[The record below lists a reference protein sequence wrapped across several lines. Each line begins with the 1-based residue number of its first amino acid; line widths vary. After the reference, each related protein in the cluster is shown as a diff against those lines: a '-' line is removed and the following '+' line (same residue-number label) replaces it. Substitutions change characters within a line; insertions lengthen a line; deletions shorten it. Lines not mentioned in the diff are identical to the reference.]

1 MITHR
6 ETNTLIHALH
16 DLFLKVSNF
25 ELVKRVSAYHHK
37 SVSALDISAPLSK
50 HIDKLV
56 VENRRTKS
64 RVANAVTSR
73 SSAERK
79 LQKIVSASSKPSRLN
94 KMLDGLARHY
104 KRSAGKTESNQ
115 YMGERL
121 KSSTWSHLHVASM
134 EARRG
139 NVAAAKI
146 HADIANQA
154 LKEAVNYMS
163 DEEYEVFSGQVNK
176 VVNEG

>member
-1 MITHR
+1 MISHH
-6 ETNTLIHALH
+6 ETNKLIHALH

-25 ELVKRVSAYHHK
+25 ELVKRISSYRHK
-37 SVSALDISAPLSK
+37 SASGLDISAPLSK

-56 VENRRTKS
+56 VENKRTIS
-64 RVANAVTSR
+64 QLPNAVTNR
-73 SSAERK
+73 SYTEHEF
-79 LQKIVSASSKPSRLN
+79 QKIVSASSQSSRL
-94 KMLDGLARHY
+94 KKKLDGLARHY
-104 KRSAGKTESNQ
+104 KKSAGKTESAQ

-139 NVAAAKI
+139 DAVAAKI

-154 LKEAVNYMS
+154 LKEAAHYMS
-163 DEEYEVFSGQVNK
+163 DEEYKVFCGEVNK
-176 VVNEG
+176 VVNES